1 MMKNKKE
8 PKWWEVEV
16 EAEERGLTVDEY
28 LKILKLEKE
37 NEANRKIRI
46 GQLEKIVRAEKEKT
60 KAYDQI
66 AKIHSAY
73 IAILLKKLV
82 ATKDNAVVITSE
94 EVSEAMEKYETRGLP
109 MEGGFGLYF
118 EEVG

>member
-1 MMKNKKE
+1 MEKKKKE
-8 PKWWEVEV
+8 PKWWEVE
-16 EAEERGLTVDEY
+16 AEESGLPVDEY
-28 LKILKLEKE
+28 LKTLKLEKE
-37 NEANRKIRI
+37 NEAIRI
-46 GQLEKIVRAEKEKT
+46 WQLEKIVNAEKEKT

-73 IAILLKKLV
+73 IAILLKKLE
-82 ATKDNAVVITSE
+82 ASKDNTVVITSE

-109 MEGGFGLYF
+109 VEGGFGLYF

>member
-1 MMKNKKE
+1 MSENE
-8 PKWWEVEV
+8 
-16 EAEERGLTVDEY
+16 
-28 LKILKLEKE
+28 KICLWKLEQMLK
-37 NEANRKIRI
+37 
-46 GQLEKIVRAEKEKT
+46 AEKEKT

-73 IAILLKKLV
+73 IAILLKKLE
-82 ATKDNAVVITSE
+82 ASKDNTVVITSE

-109 MEGGFGLYF
+109 VEGGFGLYF